1 MSEVKKITIQDKNK
15 SFRCPI
21 LIGKNILNKTDNLFF
36 EEIQNKKVFM
46 IYDSFFRSKKIVNNN
61 FLNLQKLISEKAL
74 KYNPIPIKSGDR
86 NKNFFT
92 LEKLINKIL
101 SKKIDRDSIIITFG
115 GGVVGDIG
123 GFAASILL
131 RGIKLIQI
139 PTTLLA
145 QVDSSVGGKTGI
157 NTIEGK
163 NLVGSFYQPSKVLI
177 DTSLLKTLPKREL
190 YAGFAEVIKYSF
202 IYDKSFYKY
211 LSLNYNSII
220 QLKQPFLNYTIYKS
234 CLIKSK
240 IVSEDEKENGIRA
253 ILNLGHTFGHAFESI
268 LNYSPHLIHG
278 EAVSIGMCMAFRFS
292 NKLGLCNL
300 QDVEKVENLL
310 LKFKLPISIKNYKK
324 FNLKTTSIFKKL
336 YSDKKVKNGKLSFVL
351 CSEIGKSFIKN
362 DVPNKV
368 ILNFLKE
375 EINE

>member
-1 MSEVKKITIQDKNK
+1 MSEVKKIIIEDKKK
-15 SFRCPI
+15 SFKYPI
-21 LIGKNILNKTDNLFF
+21 LIGKKILYKTDSLFYK
-36 EEIQNKKVFM
+36 EIKNKNVFI
-46 IYDSFFRSKKIVNNN
+46 IYDEFFNSKKNKNNS
-61 FLNLQKLISEKAL
+61 FLNLQNLVSKKAL
-74 KYNPIPIKSGDR
+74 KYNLLPIKSRDI

-101 SKKIDRDSIIITFG
+101 SKNIDRDSVIITFG

-157 NTIEGK
+157 NTMKGK
-163 NLVGSFYQPSKVLI
+163 NLVGSFHQPSKVLI
-177 DTSLLKTLPKREL
+177 DTSLLQTLPKREL

-211 LSLNYNSII
+211 LNLNYNNVIK
-220 QLKQPFLNYTIYKS
+220 LKQPFLNNTIYKS

-240 IVSEDEKENGIRA
+240 IVSEDAKENGIRA

-278 EAVSIGMCMAFRFS
+278 EAVSIGICMAFRLS
-292 NKLGLCNL
+292 NKLGLCDL
-300 QDVEKVENLL
+300 QDVKKVENLL

-324 FNLKTTSIFKKL
+324 VNLKANEIFKKL
-336 YSDKKVKNGKLSFVL
+336 YSDKKVRNGKLTFVL
-351 CSEIGKSFIKN
+351 CSKIGTSFIKN
-362 DVPNKV
+362 DIPDNV

-375 EINE
+375 EMNE